1 MDNPKSEPEGK
12 QPKKAV
18 TTKRIFATLFRSLGT
33 KLIVA
38 LSLVL
43 ILFMGLFAFVMVK
56 VQREQLIG
64 EVVRSA
70 DRFSDTIKK
79 STRNYMLEGD
89 SSKIYK
95 VIEDVGRQED
105 IDRIRIFNNDGMIMF
120 STHFDEKGKLVD
132 KKAEACYVCHGAE
145 ELLKQLDM
153 PQRSRIFN
161 SSSGY
166 RVLGIINPIYNDEE
180 CYTRCHEVHPR
191 EQKVLGVLDIDIS
204 LARVDTEIATNRWH
218 IVVFSIVAII
228 LIAFIV
234 ALFVRKFVH
243 NPVQELVLG
252 TQRIAQGDLEHE
264 IIIHSRDEI
273 GKLARAFNWMT
284 KGLKETQFQ
293 LFQKEKLA
301 ALGMLAAQVAHEIN
315 NPLTTVLTN
324 TCLLLEKAE
333 GSDPRR
339 EDYQEIVTETERC
352 RDIVKG
358 LLDFARQS
366 RGEKSPVNLNK
377 VLTKSISL
385 LENQAAFRDIQIKR
399 DFQDTLPLIMAD
411 ANQLQQV
418 FMNMLLNSAE
428 AMPDGGE
435 ISVVSARIN
444 GENKSIAVSLRDS
457 GYGIPADKIQSIFE
471 PFFTTKGR
479 QGSGL
484 GLAVCYGIISRHGGT
499 IDVESEV
506 GKGTVFTIKL
516 PIGEEK

>member
-1 MDNPKSEPEGK
+1 MNKPLLEREGQQLK
-12 QPKKAV
+12 RAI

-33 KLIVA
+33 KLIIA

-43 ILFMGLFAFVMVK
+43 ILSMGAFAFVMIR

-64 EVVRSA
+64 EVLRSA
-70 DRFSDTIKK
+70 TRFSDTIKK
-79 STRNYMLEGD
+79 GTRNDMLEGD

-95 VIEDVGRQED
+95 IIEEIGKQED
-105 IDRIRIFNNDGMIMF
+105 IDRIRIFNKEGMIMF
-120 STHFDEKGKLVD
+120 STRIDEKGRLVD
-132 KKAEACYVCHGAE
+132 KKAEACYACHGAE
-145 ELLKQLDM
+145 KPLERLDM
-153 PQRSRIFN
+153 PERSRIFEGPD
-161 SSSGY
+161 GY
-166 RVLGIINPIYNDEE
+166 RLLGIINPIYNEKE
-180 CYTRCHEVHPR
+180 CYTSCHEVHSR
-191 EQKVLGVLDIDIS
+191 EQKVLGVLDIDMS
-204 LARVDTEIATNRWH
+204 LARVDQEIAVNRWH
-218 IVVFSIVAII
+218 IVIFSLVAII

-315 NPLTTVLTN
+315 NPLTTVLAN
-324 TCLLLEKAE
+324 TCLLLEKAKE
-333 GSDPRR
+333 DDPRR

-366 RGEKSPVNLNK
+366 KGEKNPVDLNQ
-377 VLTKSISL
+377 VLAKSISL

-418 FMNMLLNSAE
+418 FMNMLLNAAE

-435 ISVVSARIN
+435 ISVKSLRTN
-444 GENKSIAVSLRDS
+444 GDNQSITVSLRDS
-457 GYGIPADKIQSIFE
+457 GSGIPADKIQNIFE

-484 GLAVCYGIISRHGGT
+484 GLAVCYGIISWHGGT

-506 GKGTVFTIKL
+506 GKGTIFTIKL
-516 PIGEEK
+516 PIVRGK